1 MKGIF
6 PIEKFRE
13 LQTPFYYYDTKVLRD
28 TLACINKESQ
38 RYPNFH
44 VHYAVKAN
52 ANPKVLTIIRESGM
66 GADCVSGGEVRAA
79 IKAGFPADKVVFAGV
94 ASPTGKSIWRSIM
107 ESSASTWSLSPSWRL
122 STNWLLPRARWLMWL
137 SVSTPTWAHIRTPTS
152 PPDWLKTSSASA
164 CRIWITSSTWHSN

>member
-52 ANPKVLTIIRESGM
+52 ANPKVLTIIR
-66 GADCVSGGEVRAA
+66 
-79 IKAGFPADKVVFAGV
+79 
-94 ASPTGKSIWRSIM
+94 
-107 ESSASTWSLSPSWRL
+107 
-122 STNWLLPRARWLMWL
+122 
-137 SVSTPTWAHIRTPTS
+137 
-152 PPDWLKTSSASA
+152 
-164 CRIWITSSTWHSN
+164 